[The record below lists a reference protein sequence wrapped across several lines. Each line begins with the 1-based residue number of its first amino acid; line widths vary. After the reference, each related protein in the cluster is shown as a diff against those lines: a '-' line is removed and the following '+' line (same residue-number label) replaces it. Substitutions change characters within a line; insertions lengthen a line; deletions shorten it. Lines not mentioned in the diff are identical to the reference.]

1 MVVARGPGAA
11 NNAGRGATRDGGPG
25 TVDGAGRIVVSGLTK
40 RFGPVTAVEDLSF
53 TVEPGSITGFLGPNG
68 AGKTTTLRMLLGLV
82 TPDAGSATIGGRPY
96 QDLPR
101 PYDQV
106 GAALEATGFHPA
118 RTGRNHLWVYCTVNG
133 YPHRRADEVLDVVG
147 LSGAG
152 RRAVGGYSLGMR
164 QRLALAAALLG
175 DPAVLVLDEPANG
188 LDPEG
193 IAWLR
198 RLLRDL
204 AAEGRTVLV
213 SSHLL
218 AEAQQFVDRVVIIHR
233 GRCVRQ
239 GSLADLAAEQ
249 GPVVR
254 VRTSGADRLSAALA
268 RAAVR
273 PERITRTGPD
283 ELRVAGVE
291 AEQVGRLAFGE
302 GVEVL
307 WLAAEA
313 GDLEQVFFALT
324 TGGEQSGGDQPAGV
338 LRQVG

>member
-1 MVVARGPGAA
+1 MA
-11 NNAGRGATRDGGPG
+11 D
-25 TVDGAGRIVVSGLTK
+25 DAGRIVVSGLTK

-82 TPDAGSATIGGRPY
+82 TPVAGSATIGGRPY
-96 QDLPR
+96 RDMSR
-101 PYDQV
+101 PYDEV

-118 RTGRNHLWVYCTVNG
+118 RSARQHLRVYCTING
-133 YPHRRADEVLDVVG
+133 YPRRRADEVLDLVG
-147 LSGAG
+147 LSDAG
-152 RRAVGGYSLGMR
+152 RRAVGKYSLGMR
-164 QRLALAAALLG
+164 QRLALAGALLG
-175 DPAVLVLDEPANG
+175 DPRVLVLDEPANG

-204 AAEGRTVLV
+204 AAKGKTVLV

-218 AEAQQFVDRVVIIHR
+218 AEAQQFVDHVVVIHR

-239 GSLADLAAEQ
+239 GTLAELSAGQ

-254 VRTSGADRLSAALA
+254 VRTPQVEQLSAALA
-268 RAAVR
+268 EAGVPLDRVD
-273 PERITRTGPD
+273 RTGPD
-283 ELRVAGVE
+283 QLRVTGLE
-291 AEQVGRLAFGE
+291 AEQVGRLAFRE
-302 GVEVL
+302 RIEVL

-313 GDLEQVFFALT
+313 DDLEQVFFALT
-324 TGGEQSGGDQPAGV
+324 ADKDRRPAGV
-338 LRQVG
+338 LQQVG